1 MAYRNDVDALEA
13 RKVALEF
20 EVGAKA
26 KERDEAAR
34 LLGEAK
40 ARSKLPILDN
50 IRVATPCHVEWDSM
64 TGDDRVRNCDSCK
77 KDVFNLSM
85 MSRDEAETLL
95 REKTGGMCVR
105 YFQRHDGTILLADC
119 TIGKRQRRN
128 RRLIVAGAALLLGGS
143 AAGVVMHHRAT
154 LAHERGEMI
163 MGDIAEPIAI
173 QGQAMAPIELPPDEP
188 KESK

>member
-13 RKVALEF
+13 RKVALEY

-40 ARSKLPILDN
+40 VRAKLPILDN

-77 KDVFNLSM
+77 KDVFNLSL

-95 REKTGGMCVR
+95 REKTGGLCVR
-105 YFQRHDGTILLADC
+105 YFQRHDGTIMLADC

-143 AAGVVMHHRAT
+143 AAGLVMHHRAT
-154 LAHERGEMI
+154 LAQERGEMI
-163 MGDIAEPIAI
+163 MGDVAI
-173 QGQAMAPIELPPDEP
+173 QGQMSSSSELPPVEETE
-188 KESK
+188 ESK

>member
-13 RKVALEF
+13 RKAALEF

-26 KERDEAAR
+26 KERDEAAQ

-40 ARSKLPILDN
+40 ARAKLPILDN

-77 KDVFNLSM
+77 KDVFNLSL
-85 MSRDEAETLL
+85 MSRDEAQTLL
-95 REKTGGMCVR
+95 SEKTGGMCVR
-105 YFQRHDGTILLADC
+105 YFQRHDGTIMLADC
-119 TIGKRQRRN
+119 TIGKRRRRN

-143 AAGVVMHHRAT
+143 AAGVVMHHRAIV
-154 LAHERGEMI
+154 EDDRGMMM
-163 MGDIAEPIAI
+163 MGDIGPPTAI
-173 QGQAMAPIELPPDEP
+173 QGEIALPIELP